1 MRSKCHQR
9 IDGFGLTMER
19 FDAAGRARQLEL
31 DKPVRGDGAV
41 TYRGQQVAFAT
52 SVDLSR
58 WLAQRPE
65 AADCFAR
72 HAFRFVT
79 GQRDAGAEA
88 AFVALR
94 HELPESAR
102 NNLLEHL
109 VAYVGTDAF
118 IHRRVQ

>member
-1 MRSKCHQR
+1 MRS
-9 IDGFGLTMER
+9 
-19 FDAAGRARQLEL
+19 
-31 DKPVRGDGAV
+31 DGAV

-94 HELPESAR
+94 HEGCRKVLATIYSSTWSLTPSGR
-102 NNLLEHL
+102 THSFIGGFNDDDFTPP
-109 VAYVGTDAF
+109 VVVTGVG
-118 IHRRVQ
+118 R